1 MARTLATPLLC
12 YNIDRQCVCVI
23 AILLVG
29 ISEARPSL
37 HHVTP
42 PHCRALLG
50 IQCWSSLLHGRSI
63 KSTYRFLAAAK
74 YQHMCIYSLLTTL
87 LALLM
92 QLHAFFLNWVLQQA
106 EAAGARDSL
115 EQRQADAGTVQEEI
129 NIMILDVL
137 FRTSALMVPMYS
149 LVGLTCR
156 CSTGS

>member
-1 MARTLATPLLC
+1 
-12 YNIDRQCVCVI
+12 
-23 AILLVG
+23 
-29 ISEARPSL
+29 
-37 HHVTP
+37 
-42 PHCRALLG
+42 
-50 IQCWSSLLHGRSI
+50 
-63 KSTYRFLAAAK
+63 
-74 YQHMCIYSLLTTL
+74 MCIYSLLTTL